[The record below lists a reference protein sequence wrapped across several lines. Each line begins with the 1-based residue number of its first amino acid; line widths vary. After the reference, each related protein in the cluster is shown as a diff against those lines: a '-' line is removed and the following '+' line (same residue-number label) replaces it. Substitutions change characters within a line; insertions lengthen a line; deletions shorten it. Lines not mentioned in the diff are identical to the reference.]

1 MPFLRFFAILPLVAL
16 AVIGPPLHAQ
26 APAQESND
34 SVRVSVT
41 LNEDGSRTT
50 YQFDNANHKATANT
64 TGRDGKPKGKIEYIL
79 DDAGRFGSGRIF
91 GPDGKFQFRSVYKY
105 DAAGHLQEESK
116 FSKDDR
122 LLSKIVYAYDS
133 AGKQSG
139 YAVYDGAGK
148 LIGQTTSPVA
158 APPAKARK
166 GGR

>member
-1 MPFLRFFAILPLVAL
+1 MLFASQRFALSFIAFALIAPGAR
-16 AVIGPPLHAQ
+16 AQ
-26 APAQESND
+26 APAQQSND

-50 YQFDNANHKATANT
+50 YQFDSPNHKATAT
-64 TGRDGKPKGKIEYIL
+64 TAGRDGKPKGKIEYQL

-91 GPDGKFQFRSVYKY
+91 GPDGKFLFRSVYKY
-105 DAAGHLQEESK
+105 DTASHLQEESK
-116 FSKDDR
+116 FGKDDR
-122 LLSKIVYAYDS
+122 LLSKIVYSYDT

-148 LIGQTTSPVA
+148 LIGQTSSPA
-158 APPAKARK
+158 LAPPTKPRK